1 MGEDI
6 HFRMYLK
13 RRRDGKYVNAHEVC
27 EWNPEGSSF
36 DELVSGRN
44 YNLFSLFGSGRG
56 NYKPLPDAEYGMP
69 EFLVGTDFDEYCKD
83 CGFYGF
89 VWFRA
94 PVLEKSLRDFIERLL
109 DPLKYLD
116 EDTDEY
122 LDWKELRSA
131 GNKTA
136 KQMQKLHDMYTAW
149 YDEHS
154 TMLDMANKLYM
165 NVKHFVSIYCPSE
178 QECDPYCDPAPNY
191 RYYENSLYNKMF
203 DMQETVF
210 LFFFDN

>member
-89 VWFRA
+89 VWFKA

-122 LDWKELRSA
+122 LDWKELRKP

-154 TMLDMANKLYM
+154 MMFSMANELYM

-178 QECDPYCDPAPNY
+178 QECDPYCEPHH
-191 RYYENSLYNKMF
+191 RYYENSPYNKMF